1 MRSAAGLSHLNR
13 LEVLDLSENDIE
25 DCGRYG
31 KGVFPPNVTILDLS
45 GNPVADADNHRS
57 KAVCSLSRLKI
68 LDGLDVSESDGKNRA
83 TSMHIIV
90 PLTEDDG
97 EPAGEAV
104 LKFDKASDLWTLAD
118 RFCNVNDIKDELSRR
133 QLVVMMKKEAR
144 RVWGVSVK
152 DGEVTMRKMIETLH
166 LTESEA
172 GTAAE
177 GRDAATTTAADE
189 APSLEDFGALGDN
202 RLRSVKECTM
212 KAIDAVESFVAE
224 IESGEKSPATGVA
237 QQTLAAAKEEYKKDG
252 GEEEKGVNTCGGRKA
267 VLARIVSNSQSRKA
281 KDAEVSKEALAEAKQ
296 LLAKKIEEIKK
307 EKLADRRKS
316 RAARETAEANKLS
329 AVRVTATKAPQET
342 KEEIKDRDALDA
354 EYDEYVYYD
363 ERIDQQSVTAV
374 L

>member
-281 KDAEVSKEALAEAKQ
+281 KDADVSKEALAEAKQ

-307 EKLADRRKS
+307 EKLADRRKN

>member
-90 PLTEDDG
+90 PLIEDDG

-281 KDAEVSKEALAEAKQ
+281 KDADVSKEALAEAKQ